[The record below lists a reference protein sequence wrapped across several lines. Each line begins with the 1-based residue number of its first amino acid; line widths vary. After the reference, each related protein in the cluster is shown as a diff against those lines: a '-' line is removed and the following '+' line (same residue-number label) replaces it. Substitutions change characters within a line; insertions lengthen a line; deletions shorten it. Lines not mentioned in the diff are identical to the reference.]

1 MSAGFRRRLWWVF
14 LAVVLGGP
22 VQALDAGFGEVDIT
36 PKLGGKKKVWLA
48 GYGTGRQAAGVHDPL
63 MARCVVLEEG
73 RTRIALVS
81 VDLVG
86 LQFPVV
92 QEIRRQLPEFTYV
105 LVSSTHNHEGP
116 DVVGMWG
123 RNQFSYG
130 VDDDYVAEVVR
141 RCRELV
147 KRTAEET
154 VKDVRVSYGTAE
166 DRNLLKDSRQPT
178 VLDAV
183 LRVLVF
189 SRKNGEKVG
198 LLVQWNSHP
207 EAMGSKNK
215 LITADF
221 PWATVRELKKNYEC
235 PVAYF
240 TGTVGG
246 LMAPP
251 PGPTTFEYTE
261 KHGIE
266 VAGLAAR
273 AVEAAKPLELT
284 PMKVQAQL
292 IYVPVTNRLYRLGL
306 SMGVLRRAGFVSTG
320 DPYRKGQAMS
330 AKSPDELLSIETEVA
345 LLQLGE
351 LSLAAIPGELY
362 PELVYGEF
370 QEPAD
375 PAADFPEAALE
386 PTIAELLGEGKWML
400 FGLANDEVGYL
411 IPKRQWDARKPFAY
425 GRKKSQYGE
434 ANSCGPEAAAIVM
447 KGFARCVAG
456 QQGSLQAGEGEG
468 SKKDPGGEADPGAGK
483 AKTEGEKED

>member
-1 MSAGFRRRLWWVF
+1 MF

-130 VDDDYVAEVVR
+130 VNDDYVAEVVR

-147 KRTAEET
+147 KRTAEEM

-386 PTIAELLGEGKWML
+386 PTIAEMLGEGKWML

>member
-1 MSAGFRRRLWWVF
+1 M
-14 LAVVLGGP
+14 
-22 VQALDAGFGEVDIT
+22 
-36 PKLGGKKKVWLA
+36 
-48 GYGTGRQAAGVHDPL
+48 
-63 MARCVVLEEG
+63 
-73 RTRIALVS
+73 
-81 VDLVG
+81 
-86 LQFPVV
+86 
-92 QEIRRQLPEFTYV
+92 
-105 LVSSTHNHEGP
+105 
-116 DVVGMWG
+116 
-123 RNQFSYG
+123 
-130 VDDDYVAEVVR
+130 
-141 RCRELV
+141 
-147 KRTAEET
+147 
-154 VKDVRVSYGTAE
+154 KDVRVSYGTAE

-251 PGPTTFEYTE
+251 AGPTTFEYTE

-330 AKSPDELLSIETEVA
+330 AKSPDQLLTIETEVA

-362 PELVYGEF
+362 PELVYGKF

-386 PTIAELLGEGKWML
+386 PTIAETLGEGKWML

-434 ANSCGPEAAAIVM
+434 ANSCGPEAAAVVM

-456 QQGSLQAGEGEG
+456 QQGSLQAGEA
-468 SKKDPGGEADPGAGK
+468 SKKGPGGEADPEAGK
-483 AKTEGEKED
+483 SKAGGGKQD